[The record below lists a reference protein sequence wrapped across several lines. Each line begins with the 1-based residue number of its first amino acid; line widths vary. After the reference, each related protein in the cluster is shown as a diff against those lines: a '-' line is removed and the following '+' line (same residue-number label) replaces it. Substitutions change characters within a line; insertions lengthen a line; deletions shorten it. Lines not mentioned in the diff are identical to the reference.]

1 MDDLT
6 FRQLI
11 KSDHL
16 FPEVTDVIYD
26 INQLTE
32 LIFNA
37 LNSTQKGF
45 NSVWDKTLFKF
56 HYKYLNH
63 GFSLLERLIEERNLK
78 IRLIVEATRDNIEP
92 INSIKYY
99 EIKHLDNVRGNFG
112 ILDERAY
119 MIFIF
124 LKDDDKPEQAL
135 FSNSKSL
142 VYKQQL
148 LFDRLWEIGT
158 PLKTRNKE
166 LEYQQIPEIHKSLTT
181 FEDVRNECISFME
194 HAQKELLIFSS
205 INMLN
210 YFKHDDYFWNQIS
223 VLLKRGIKLKILTDG
238 YSSTFIRRMDK
249 INSSNKDNQISIGYS
264 TKLGNIKE
272 FVPICDGKL
281 LLEINFSS
289 TQHFRVSILNERN
302 HVLVQEILFEKC
314 WNEIESL
321 AGYAKS
327 SQ

>member
-1 MDDLT
+1 M
-6 FRQLI
+6 
-11 KSDHL
+11 

-124 LKDDDKPEQAL
+124 LNIVLQV
-135 FSNSKSL
+135 S
-142 VYKQQL
+142 
-148 LFDRLWEIGT
+148 G
-158 PLKTRNKE
+158 
-166 LEYQQIPEIHKSLTT
+166 QI
-181 FEDVRNECISFME
+181 F
-194 HAQKELLIFSS
+194 
-205 INMLN
+205 
-210 YFKHDDYFWNQIS
+210 Y
-223 VLLKRGIKLKILTDG
+223 
-238 YSSTFIRRMDK
+238 
-249 INSSNKDNQISIGYS
+249 
-264 TKLGNIKE
+264 NIT
-272 FVPICDGKL
+272 VVI
-281 LLEINFSS
+281 
-289 TQHFRVSILNERN
+289 
-302 HVLVQEILFEKC
+302 
-314 WNEIESL
+314 
-321 AGYAKS
+321 
-327 SQ
+327 